1 MGLLWLFFCITEDS
15 AEAKGAFSLRALT
28 RLTRVTRDARTEN
41 APIYQ
46 LRQLWSI
53 RPALSADNVKMLVH
67 AFVASRV
74 DYCNSI
80 LYQVAAVHLRPLQ
93 SAARLVVKKRKCDSI
108 TPTLLDDLHWL
119 LVRQRVDFKICLG
132 LLVCLHQL
140 APVYL
145 TPLLTPVTTIATRR
159 HLRSA
164 NAGDLAT
171 PRTRTVGFGP

>member
-80 LYQVAAVHLRPLQ
+80 LYQVAAVHLRSLQ
-93 SAARLVVKKRKCDSI
+93 SVLNATTLLVVEMLSLI
-108 TPTLLDDLHWL
+108 HISEPT
-119 LVRQRVDFKICLG
+119 R
-132 LLVCLHQL
+132 
-140 APVYL
+140 PY
-145 TPLLTPVTTIATRR
+145 
-159 HLRSA
+159 
-164 NAGDLAT
+164 
-171 PRTRTVGFGP
+171 